1 MERYWRRC
9 QPSGVSTLNT
19 ARNRYSANQF
29 PSIEGMGSLST
40 ADLKHLFNQLNGAP
54 APSFTSRGFLQG
66 NIAWMLQV
74 TADGNDPG
82 KVRLELLKHAN
93 QASISFKT
101 RYLPGT
107 QLVREWHGVTHE
119 VIIEESGYRW
129 KNKRFRSLSRIA
141 KEITGTHW
149 SGPRFFGLKQ
159 S

>member
-9 QPSGVSTLNT
+9 KPCRVSTLNT
-19 ARNRYSANQF
+19 ARNRYSADQF
-29 PSIEGMGSLST
+29 PSIEEMEPLST
-40 ADLKHLFNQLNGAP
+40 ADLKRLFTQLNGAP
-54 APSFTSRGFLQG
+54 APAFASRGFLLG

-74 TADGNDPG
+74 IANGNDPG

-93 QASISFKT
+93 QASISSKT

-107 QLVREWHGVTHE
+107 RLVREWHGVTHE